1 MTALDLL
8 KEAAAVA
15 GALTVLLGALWW
27 LVKPR
32 VVEWFRRTIVQPV
45 QETHRSLT
53 VNGHVSETP
62 TLRDQVDTLTEQ
74 GRYLLDRA
82 NTNATG
88 ISAIRQEQADVRRQ
102 LKDHSEES
110 RAAMAIYRRALA
122 DQGIHL
128 PVAPGEDGFGIEEEA
143 PPHD

>member
-8 KEAAAVA
+8 KESAAVA
-15 GALTVLLGALWW
+15 GAITVLFGALWW

-45 QETHRSLT
+45 QETHRSIT
-53 VNGHVSETP
+53 VNGHVSDTP

-74 GRYLLDRA
+74 GRYLVGRA

-88 ISAIRQEQADVRRQ
+88 ISAIRQE
-102 LKDHSEES
+102 LHDHGEAS